1 MAAISKIRHILLRR
15 RELARQFDVSRYM
28 AKIEETCVPSYL
40 HRNVLASGVAWWRLF
55 AAEGLYRKFAPLG
68 DILDFGAATGE
79 LGHLLPASIPYEF
92 VEADEDMARILQANR
107 PGVVRRSLEAL
118 KPARYAAVF
127 ALDSLEHNE
136 DVASIVDLLI
146 ASLRDDGV
154 LIISGPTE
162 NFLYKAGR
170 RIAGFD
176 GHYHKTTI
184 YHIERIVARRVSLV
198 RCRTLPLGIPLF
210 SVSCWR
216 KK

>member
-1 MAAISKIRHILLRR
+1 VAAINKIHHVRLRR
-15 RELARQFDVSRYM
+15 RELTRQFDVSRQM
-28 AKIEETCVPSYL
+28 EKIEETCVPSYL

-55 AAEGLYRKFAPLG
+55 AAEGFYRKFAPPG

-79 LGHLLPASIPYEF
+79 LGHLVPASTPYEF
-92 VEADEDMARILQANR
+92 IEADEDMARTLQANR
-107 PGVVRRSLEAL
+107 PGAVRRSLEGL
-118 KPARYAAVF
+118 KPAQYAAIF

-136 DVASIVDLLI
+136 DVAGIVDLLI
-146 ASLRDDGV
+146 ASMRDDGV

-170 RIAGFD
+170 RIARFN

-184 YHIERIVARRVSLV
+184 YDIERILSGRVSLV
-198 RCRTLPLGIPLF
+198 QRRILPLGIPLF
-210 SVSCWR
+210 SITCWQ